1 MSGEPDTA
9 VAAGGRDA
17 RAPGSIDHGCA
28 GQPVARPAAPG
39 EDPPL
44 GLCTGLETDMQ
55 TASWRTPG
63 IVLLCGALVLS
74 ISLGVRHAF
83 GLFLAPMS
91 ADLGWGRETFAL
103 AIALQNLVWGL
114 AQPFSG
120 RLADRYGAGRVV
132 IGGAVLY
139 VAGLYLMGRSLTEL
153 SLLLSAGIVIG
164 IGLSGTTFPVVFGVI
179 SRAVPAEQR
188 SWAMGVAMSVGSL
201 GQFVLLPGSDALIAG
216 VGWSDA
222 LTLLAVLSL
231 LMVPLAAS
239 LMEPGAGRTLP
250 ALPLQQVLGEALLH
264 RGFWLLSFG
273 FFVCGF
279 QVVFIGTHLP
289 AFLTDGGL
297 DATTGAMALALIGL
311 FNIAG
316 SFLAGL
322 WGGRYPKP
330 RLLSGIYAAR
340 LVVTAIFLVF
350 PLTPWS
356 AYAFA
361 VAMGLLWLSTVPL
374 TNGTV
379 ATIFGVGNMSM
390 LGGVVFL
397 FHQVGAFLGGWLG
410 GYLYDVA
417 GSYDAVW
424 AITMGLSVVAAA
436 LNLPI
441 RERPVPRL
449 ARADT

>member
-1 MSGEPDTA
+1 MT
-9 VAAGGRDA
+9 
-17 RAPGSIDHGCA
+17 
-28 GQPVARPAAPG
+28 
-39 EDPPL
+39 
-44 GLCTGLETDMQ
+44 
-55 TASWRTPG
+55 SWRTPG

-114 AQPFSG
+114 AQPVAG
-120 RLADRYGAGRVV
+120 RLADRHGAGWVV
-132 IGGAVLY
+132 FVGAVFYICGLY
-139 VAGLYLMGRSLTEL
+139 VMSGSQNEL
-153 SLLLSAGIVIG
+153 RLLISAGIVIG

-179 SRAVPAEQR
+179 SRALPAEKR

-201 GQFVLLPGSDALIAG
+201 GQFVLLPGSAALIGGFGWADALI
-216 VGWSDA
+216 
-222 LTLLAVLSL
+222 LLAAVSL
-231 LMVPLAAS
+231 LMLPLSAG
-239 LMEPGAGRTLP
+239 LMEPAAETTRQ
-250 ALPLQQVLGEALLH
+250 ALPLKQVLDEALRH

-297 DATTGAMALALIGL
+297 GVSAGAMALALIGL

-316 SFLAGL
+316 SYLAGF

-330 RLLSGIYAAR
+330 ILLSGIYVAR
-340 LVVTAIFLVF
+340 LAVIAIFLVF
-350 PLTPWS
+350 PLSVWS

-379 ATIFGVGNMSM
+379 ATIFGVQNMSM

-410 GYLYDVA
+410 GYLYDIA

-424 AITMGLSVVAAA
+424 LIAIGLSLIAAA

-441 RERPVPRL
+441 REKPVPRL
-449 ARADT
+449 VRAGA